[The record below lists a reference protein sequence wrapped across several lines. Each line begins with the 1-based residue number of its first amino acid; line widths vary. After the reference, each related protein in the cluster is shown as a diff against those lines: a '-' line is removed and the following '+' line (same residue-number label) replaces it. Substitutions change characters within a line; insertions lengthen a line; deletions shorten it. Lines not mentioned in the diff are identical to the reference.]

1 MTEYAFS
8 TTTVTTPRCFHCGKT
23 GSVVVPTD
31 AYAQWTAG
39 HGPIQQFMAEMPE
52 ELREQ
57 LISGTHPEC
66 WDEMYPPDEA
76 GPQCT
81 STDPNNHQGDTCPIH
96 EG

>member
-1 MTEYAFS
+1 MTEYAFP
-8 TTTVTTPRCFHCGKT
+8 TKEVETPVCFHCRKT
-23 GSVVVPTD
+23 GTVTVSAE
-31 AYAQWTAG
+31 AYESWREG
-39 HGPIQQFMAEMPE
+39 LGPIQQFMPEMPM

-81 STDPNNHQGDTCPIH
+81 SDDPNNHQGDTCPIH